1 MPVPSIRS
9 ILGLEAILF
18 AAASLVHAGILYQG
32 YEHSRAATA
41 EGVIAAVL
49 ILGLLA
55 CIFAPRRTRLIALAV
70 QGFALLGTL
79 VGAFTIAVGI
89 GPQTTADKTFHI
101 ILLVVLVV
109 GLVVIFRSPRSE
121 QGAS

>member
-55 CIFAPRRTRLIALAV
+55 CIVAPRRTRLIALAV

>member
-9 ILGLEAILF
+9 ILGLEALLF
-18 AAASLVHAGILYQG
+18 TAASLVHAGILYRG

-41 EGVIAAVL
+41 EGMIAAVL

-55 CIFAPRRTRLIALAV
+55 CIGAPRRTRLIALAV

-89 GPQTTADKTFHI
+89 GPQTAADKTFHI

-109 GLVVIFRSPRSE
+109 GLLVILRSARFE